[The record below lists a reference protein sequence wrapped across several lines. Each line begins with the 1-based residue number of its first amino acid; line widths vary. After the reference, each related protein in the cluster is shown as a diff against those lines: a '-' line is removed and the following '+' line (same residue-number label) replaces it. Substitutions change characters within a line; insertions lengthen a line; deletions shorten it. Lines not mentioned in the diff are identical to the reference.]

1 MIVEVRSR
9 QFDDS
14 IADKHWI
21 PPDQLTIM
29 EENSLDDMEG
39 YLEVKSAKML
49 TPNKKYW
56 FVLSHSCLD
65 YYENKASKAK
75 GKGIVGSVAIVNL
88 LEVQLDYSARSSL
101 ILIRKGEAPVHLKVK
116 SGNAGSWV
124 GALRERMFLAREE
137 GERKSKSSVREESL
151 LKRRAMMLAG
161 EQKVEG
167 LAGGKRSASTS
178 NISNLSP
185 ISARTSRK
193 TSLHIPQSPRTPS
206 PNKSTGISFAGGR
219 RSKDSSPCSS
229 ISSNTSATNKVARIP
244 INKNTVT
251 SRLVLDNEKDM
262 VESAGLTTS
271 EDREW
276 VVQAQRWSEPEVEE
290 EQKLREDEEGGG
302 GDSPLI
308 LRHPRRHSR
317 GHVTFNQH
325 DDIRPIS
332 TLLERSRSAKK
343 EKKEREKEERE
354 LSDVKEEVVGEMR
367 ERKNSAF
374 SWITNSMRRKKKK
387 PKGSEAEVEGDC
399 KMVSRCESTPHL
411 NQAVIKE
418 EDEMDLNEN
427 TERREGRRNT
437 LATPQE
443 VGVRLRSEPQQQSE
457 ADKTKTEPA
466 VKLRPRSTTDS
477 IRRSAVTRSA
487 SLRLSSDSLSGV
499 SNDIREKI
507 LAWKSSPPRTPKKV
521 IIEERAS
528 LPLVEPVAVVE
539 AAIDDLIEDRVALER
554 LEEVYMAKSLTSQE
568 LSAALA
574 PALPPKPTAFHI
586 LQLERLLDGRI
597 CPTTDGEK
605 DDEAA
610 HLLLDS
616 LKVMASMEGVVAPK
630 PEPIYDVPRPLEVE
644 LGSGAEEQDG
654 HQTPRSSWNPRSS
667 WAS

>member
-1 MIVEVRSR
+1 V
-9 QFDDS
+9 
-14 IADKHWI
+14 DKHWL
-21 PPDQLTIM
+21 PPDLAIM
-29 EENSLDDMEG
+29 EEENLNSLEDMEG

-56 FVLSHSCLD
+56 FVLSQSCLD

-75 GKGIVGSVAIVNL
+75 DKGKVGSVAIVNL

-137 GERKSKSSVREESL
+137 GENKSKSSVREESL

-167 LAGGKRSASTS
+167 LVGGKVRSASTS
-178 NISNLSP
+178 NISNISP
-185 ISARTSRK
+185 ISTRTSRK
-193 TSLHIPQSPRTPS
+193 ASLNILQSPRTPS
-206 PNKSTGISFAGGR
+206 PNKSTGISFGGR

-229 ISSNTSATNKVARIP
+229 VSSNTSATNKVARIP
-244 INKNTVT
+244 INKNTAT

-262 VESAGLTTS
+262 VESAGLNTS

-276 VVQAQRWSEPEVEE
+276 IVQAARGAVEPEVEE
-290 EQKLREDEEGGG
+290 KLVEEEEEGGG
-302 GDSPLI
+302 GVESPLI
-308 LRHPRRHSR
+308 LRHPRRQSR
-317 GHVTFNQH
+317 GHVTFNQQ

-354 LSDVKEEVVGEMR
+354 LSDVTEEVMGEMR

-387 PKGSEAEVEGDC
+387 PKGLEAEVEGDS

-411 NQAVIKE
+411 TQAVIKE
-418 EDEMDLNEN
+418 EHEVDLNQN

-443 VGVRLRSEPQQQSE
+443 AGVRLRSEGDQQSE

-466 VKLRPRSTTDS
+466 VKLRPRSSTDS
-477 IRRSAVTRSA
+477 IRRSAVARSA

-521 IIEERAS
+521 IIDEQAS

-574 PALPPKPTAFHI
+574 PTLPPKPTAFHI

-597 CPTTDGEK
+597 CPTTEGEK
-605 DDEAA
+605 DEEAA

-616 LKVMASMEGVVAPK
+616 LKVMASMEGAVAPK

-644 LGSGAEEQDG
+644 LSSGGEEQAG
-654 HQTPRSSWNPRSS
+654 GQTPRSSWNPSRSS